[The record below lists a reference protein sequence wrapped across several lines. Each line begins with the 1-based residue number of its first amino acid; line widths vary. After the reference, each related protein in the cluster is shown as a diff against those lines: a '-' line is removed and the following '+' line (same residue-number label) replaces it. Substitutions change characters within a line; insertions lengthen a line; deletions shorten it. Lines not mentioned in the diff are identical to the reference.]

1 MTIDRIIELL
11 EIEKQCVLRN
21 SICECDRDCAN
32 CDLVQKDSDLL
43 KMYTDVIDLLK
54 ERRETQ

>member
-21 SICECDRDCAN
+21 SIHECDRDCAN
-32 CDLVQKDSDLL
+32 CDLAQKDSDLL

>member
-21 SICECDRDCAN
+21 SIRECDRDCAN

-54 ERRETQ
+54 ERRET